1 MAQMCPLT
9 SPHRPPT
16 MAGTHVERPS
26 GALST
31 CSGQLVPPRQ
41 PHIAPTC
48 PTVPRSRPSR
58 GVVESPQ
65 AHTPEQRPLS
75 KDRASPVPRAG
86 RDLPRPPPG
95 PRQEHT
101 GPALRVTERLSSLT
115 ATPFCYL
122 KTSPSSLLPS
132 SILRKSHIWCVTNNL
147 SNRH

>member
-1 MAQMCPLT
+1 MCPLT

-75 KDRASPVPRAG
+75 KDRASPPSSPKG
-86 RDLPRPPPG
+86 RQGPPQTSPGAPPG
-95 PRQEHT
+95 AHRPSPKSYR
-101 GPALRVTERLSSLT
+101 
-115 ATPFCYL
+115 TPFL
-122 KTSPSSLLPS
+122 THGHSLLLPEDLSFEPPS
-132 SILRKSHIWCVTNNL
+132 KQHTQEITHLVRY
-147 SNRH
+147 